1 MRSWLKNGSFFLWFG
16 AAAAIA
22 VAASFFLPRGKA
34 PEFGDFP
41 ERGVYM
47 HHLGTLWFDPND
59 IKTIT
64 DEFTVV
70 NPLNEKLSLSIGAK
84 TCSCV
89 ATDFTDR
96 ELPPH
101 ETAIVKLTMTPST
114 NSAFRREGITLNT
127 GNKTLPAISLTT
139 FAETLPY
146 YSISLSDNTI
156 YDLRDGEERTIPFS
170 AAVYAPDPEDDSIA
184 LFCDDGYVT
193 VREKSRTTR
202 KRSDELYETDIAGE
216 ITVRCDLSKV
226 RPPVVHNTVCLE
238 YKGEIRFR
246 KDVIWCPKPSCSVS
260 KDTLF
265 FNTASLVPQTVE
277 VGTDKPSSVTRLVA
291 KDSFLELTEPDRK
304 TGQAHTVNVSLLPE
318 RLPEGA
324 GNNIDSEIAIYL
336 DEPEKP
342 AAVIPVKIYLPERAE
357 SE

>member
-1 MRSWLKNGSFFLWFG
+1 MHSWLKNGSFFLWFG

-22 VAASFFLPRGKA
+22 VTASFLFPRGKA

-41 ERGVYM
+41 EKGVYT

-84 TCSCV
+84 SCSCV

-101 ETAIVKLTMTPST
+101 ETAIVKLTITPST
-114 NSAFRREGITLNT
+114 DSAFRHENITLKT
-127 GNKTLPAISLTT
+127 GNKTLPEISLTI

-146 YSISLSDNTI
+146 YSISFSDNTI
-156 YDLRDGEERTIPFS
+156 YDLRDGEERTIPFT
-170 AAVYAPDPEDDSIA
+170 AVVRAPDPEDDSIV

-193 VREKSRTTR
+193 VKEKGRTTR
-202 KRSDELYETDIAGE
+202 KRSDELYETAVAGE

-226 RPPVVHNTVCLE
+226 GSHVMHNTIRLE
-238 YKGEIRFR
+238 YKGEIRYR
-246 KDVIWCPKPSCSVS
+246 KDVIWCPKPACSAS
-260 KDTLF
+260 KNTLF
-265 FNTASLVPQTVE
+265 FNAASIVPQTVDIE
-277 VGTDKPSSVTRLVA
+277 TDKPSSITRLVS
-291 KDSFLELTEPDRK
+291 KDAFLELTEPDRK
-304 TGQAHTVNVSLLPE
+304 TGKAHTVNVSLLPG
-318 RLPEGA
+318 RLPEGVQS
-324 GNNIDSEIAIYL
+324 NIDSEIAIYL
-336 DEPEKP
+336 DESDKP
-342 AAVIPVKIYLPERAE
+342 AAVIPVQIYMPERAE